1 MGGTRNGMYMG
12 GRYGDVPKVLLV
24 VLFIQLTLIKG
35 LSGARQSWK
44 IMVNKT
50 DRASAPMEPILWPLK

>member
-1 MGGTRNGMYMG
+1 MGGTRNGMYTG

-35 LSGARQSWK
+35 LSGARQSRE
-44 IMVNKT
+44 IMANKT
-50 DRASAPMEPILWPLK
+50 DSASAPVEPILWPLK